1 MMRAAWIVMRKDLL
15 RRLRSPMAPLVYL
28 AFPFIFSGLIAL
40 AFGGG
45 GGGGVPR
52 VKVALVDQDGDL
64 AAHLVLGA
72 FNREEVGRFFESTQ
86 TTLGEA
92 LDLIERKKV
101 AGAIVIPEGFSRAVL
116 EKRQVHLRVIKN
128 PAEAI
133 GPLAIE
139 EAAEMIA
146 LLLDGAVKVLAEP
159 LSRVVSLIDGAGTD
173 SAGAGAHSAGTRDEI
188 LPDAFPSDESVA
200 EIAALVNHSLR
211 QVGRFAFPPAIRVE
225 SVDRP
230 GSGGHRSGAEDSR
243 TPPEDSGD
251 EAGLS
256 AFTQAFQYVLPGMAT
271 FALFIL
277 AAGLMGDLPRER
289 GMGTLGRQ
297 LAAPVHARAV
307 IAGKVLAT
315 LLTGLLVAAAMSL
328 VGALLL
334 GGHANPVAFAL
345 LCLLFLVAVTGL
357 ITFLY
362 SFARSQQQGSTVVSI
377 VVMVMALL
385 GGSWIPLQS
394 MPSVFQTL
402 AKGTLNYWAIEGF
415 RDLMFSDAGVPQI
428 VLPLIIFLAVGIIS
442 TLLSAF
448 IMQRK
453 FAQGV

>member
-1 MMRAAWIVMRKDLL
+1 
-15 RRLRSPMAPLVYL
+15 MAPLVYL

-52 VKVALVDQDGDL
+52 VKVALVDQDGGL

-116 EKRQVHLRVIKN
+116 EKRQTHLRVIKN

-159 LSRVVSLIDGAGTD
+159 LSRVVSLIAGAGTD
-173 SAGAGAHSAGTRDEI
+173 SAGARDEI

-211 QVGRFAFPPAIRVE
+211 QVGHFAFPPAIRVE

-230 GSGGHRSGAEDSR
+230 GSGGHRSGAEDSQ

-256 AFTQAFQYVLPGMAT
+256 AFTQVFQYVLPGMAT

-307 IAGKVLAT
+307 ISGKVLAT

-334 GGHANPVAFAL
+334 GAHANPVAFAL

-415 RDLMFSDAGVPQI
+415 RDLLFSDAGVPQI